1 VIFMKIRIDLC
12 DLIGLGCWHFNF
24 FPFFAGG
31 YVASAEEEEELC
43 MVETVPFWTGMIIS
57 QFGP

>member
-1 VIFMKIRIDLC
+1 MKIRIDLC

>member
-1 VIFMKIRIDLC
+1 MKIRIDLC
-12 DLIGLGCWHFNF
+12 DLIGLGCWHFNL